1 MSEAAQATHS
11 SPDGHIPQLR
21 FPEFGKRWDKETI
34 GGISKIFGR
43 IGYRGYTVQDIVSKG
58 EGAIALSPS
67 NFINNQI
74 NTIKSTYISW
84 FKYEESPEI
93 KILDGDILFVKTGS
107 TYGKT
112 AFVSNIKEKATI
124 NPQIVVLKNIS
135 ISNKFLGYIVTTQT
149 IKKQIEQ
156 IVVGGAIP
164 TMSQKELSKME
175 FSLPAKP
182 EQQKI
187 AAFLTAV
194 DSKIEQLSK
203 KKALLGEYKK
213 GLMQQIFSQ
222 AIRFKADDGS
232 DFPNWEEK
240 KLGDVVSTPVSDGPH
255 LTPKFVKQG
264 VPFLSVNNLVESKI
278 DFSNVRY
285 ISIDDHLVFSK
296 KCKPKKGDVLLGKAA
311 SVGKVAFVETDVEF
325 NIWSPIAMIRPG
337 NSNFS
342 KYIYYCF
349 QTRFILNQISK
360 FTNSSSQGNIGMG
373 DINKI
378 IIKLP
383 NKLEQTKIA
392 NLLSSIDSKIEQVG
406 KQLRESKQFK
416 KALLQQMFV

>member
-1 MSEAAQATHS
+1 MSETV
-11 SPDGHIPQLR
+11 HIPQLR
-21 FPEFGKRWDKETI
+21 FPEFSGDWNRVKIQKLLDDKSI
-34 GGISKIFGR
+34 ISHLDGNHGALYPRSEEFTK
-43 IGYRGYTVQDIVSKG
+43 
-58 EGAIALSPS
+58 EGVPYVTA
-67 NFINNQI
+67 NDFINGKVDLKKCKCLPVERASQ
-74 NTIKSTYISW
+74 
-84 FKYEESPEI
+84 FKKGI
-93 KILDGDILFVKTGS
+93 AHNGDVLF
-107 TYGKT
+107 
-112 AFVSNIKEKATI
+112 AHNATVG
-124 NPQIVVLKNIS
+124 PVALLETDLEYVVLSTTATYYRCDNNTLINKYLKVYLT
-135 ISNKFLGYIVTTQT
+135 SNDFVRQYSRVMSQSTRNQVPITTQRLFY
-149 IKKQIEQ
+149 IN
-156 IVVGGAIP
+156 
-164 TMSQKELSKME
+164 
-175 FSLPAKP
+175 LPDKP

-194 DSKIEQLSK
+194 DNKIEQLIK
-203 KKALLGEYKK
+203 KQELLGEYKK